1 MLLVPS
7 FRPSAGLILGPDKM
21 NLDML
26 FALLLLFDDPPLL
39 AVVSTI
45 LCWMQGKF
53 LELVPW
59 NGEINWAVSPWGSWH
74 ISARGKT
81 HEAVVHAT
89 AEDDSGTALRA
100 PTINNGLTPFCRDSF
115 YGKVSR

>member
-1 MLLVPS
+1 MSTRLV
-7 FRPSAGLILGPDKM
+7 L
-21 NLDML
+21 
-26 FALLLLFDDPPLL
+26 
-39 AVVSTI
+39 
-45 LCWMQGKF
+45 QGKF

-59 NGEINWAVSPWGSWH
+59 NGEISWEVAPWGSWH

-100 PTINNGLTPFCRDSF
+100 PTPKNGLTPFCRDSF
-115 YGKVSR
+115 FGKVGPPN